1 MPPQAGLAGRN
12 TAGEEREAA
21 ALGEKRGRA
30 GMEVAR
36 GGKGGQVGC
45 AGA

>member
-1 MPPQAGLAGRN
+1 MAPQAGLAGWN

-21 ALGEKRGRA
+21 GLEEKRGRA
-30 GMEVAR
+30 GMVVAR